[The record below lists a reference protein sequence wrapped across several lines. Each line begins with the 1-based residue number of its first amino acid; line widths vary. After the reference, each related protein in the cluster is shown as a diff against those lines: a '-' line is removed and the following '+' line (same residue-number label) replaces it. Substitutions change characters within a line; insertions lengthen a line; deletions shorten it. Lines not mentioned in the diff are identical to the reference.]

1 MNKLLNIFLQLCV
14 HYTQNNMLTQN
25 ISITQRGQEIIVTIL
40 IAASVLFIGADY
52 LYSLPA
58 YQQIGIYI
66 FDLAVVVILA
76 KEFYSRMKRSNEK
89 KIKFLVK
96 HIYEIPAMLP
106 LFLFGIIEA
115 QPLITT
121 NQTTWDLEVIKL
133 FRLLHL
139 FFRTIVIFREHHF
152 LSVITFTIGA
162 IISGAFAL
170 YLVEAN
176 VAGSKIVSLGDALWL
191 VLATVT
197 TVGYGDLHPITT
209 EGKII
214 TSILMFVGIGILWAF
229 IFTLGNNLIQ
239 SRLDKFRTPSINKS
253 SSTAQNR
260 VRQKKEEDKGLLALS
275 SSSSSSMPILDDM
288 KALIISKINNIDKL
302 KDEEVEF
309 LIDNIRNLYYHSVG
323 KSQ

>member
-1 MNKLLNIFLQLCV
+1 
-14 HYTQNNMLTQN
+14 MLTQN
-25 ISITQRGQEIIVTIL
+25 MSISQRGQEIIVTIL
-40 IAASVLFIGADY
+40 IAASVLFIGVDY
-52 LYSLPA
+52 LYSLPG

-76 KEFYSRMKRSNEK
+76 KEFYSRMKRSNEQ

-96 HIYEIPAMLP
+96 HVYEIPAMLP
-106 LFLFGIIEA
+106 LFVFGIIEA
-115 QPLITT
+115 QTLITT
-121 NQTTWDLEVIKL
+121 NPTIWNLEVIKL

-139 FFRTIVIFREHHF
+139 FFRTIVIFREHIF
-152 LSVITFTIGA
+152 LSVITFTLGA

-170 YLVEAN
+170 YLVEAD

-197 TVGYGDLHPITT
+197 TVGFGDLHPITT

-214 TSILMFVGIGILWAF
+214 TSILMFVGIGIVWAF

-239 SRLDKFRTPSINKS
+239 SRLNILRTSSINKG
-253 SSTAQNR
+253 STAQNKIG
-260 VRQKKEEDKGLLALS
+260 QKKEPDKGLSALS
-275 SSSSSSMPILDDM
+275 SSSSMPMLDDT

-309 LIDNIRNLYYHSVG
+309 LIGSIRNLYYHSVR

>member
-1 MNKLLNIFLQLCV
+1 
-14 HYTQNNMLTQN
+14 MLKQN
-25 ISITQRGQEIIVTIL
+25 ISISQRGHEIIVTIL
-40 IAASVLFIGADY
+40 IASSVLFIGIDY
-52 LYSLPA
+52 LYSLPG

-76 KEFYSRMKRSNEK
+76 KEFYSRMKRSNEQ

-96 HIYEIPAMLP
+96 HVYEIPAMLP
-106 LFLFGIIEA
+106 LFVFGIIEA
-115 QPLITT
+115 QTLITINPT
-121 NQTTWDLEVIKL
+121 IWDLEVIRL

-139 FFRTIVIFREHHF
+139 FFRTIVIFREHIF
-152 LSVITFTIGA
+152 LSVITFTLGA

-170 YLVEAN
+170 YLVEAD

-197 TVGYGDLHPITT
+197 TVGFGDLHPITT

-214 TSILMFVGIGILWAF
+214 TSILMFVGIGIVWAF

-239 SRLDKFRTPSINKS
+239 SRLDILRTSSINKS
-253 SSTAQNR
+253 STAQNKIG
-260 VRQKKEEDKGLLALS
+260 QKKEPDKGLLALS
-275 SSSSSSMPILDDM
+275 SSSSMPMLDDT

-309 LIDNIRNLYYHSVG
+309 LIGSIRNLYYHSVR

>member
-1 MNKLLNIFLQLCV
+1 
-14 HYTQNNMLTQN
+14 MLTQN
-25 ISITQRGQEIIVTIL
+25 MSISQRGQEIIVTIL
-40 IAASVLFIGADY
+40 IAASVLFIGVDY
-52 LYSLPA
+52 LYSLPG

-76 KEFYSRMKRSNEK
+76 KEFYSRMKRSNEQ

-96 HIYEIPAMLP
+96 HVYEIPAMLP
-106 LFLFGIIEA
+106 LFVFGIIEA
-115 QPLITT
+115 QTLITT
-121 NQTTWDLEVIKL
+121 NPTIWNLEVIKL

-139 FFRTIVIFREHHF
+139 FFRTIVIFREHIF
-152 LSVITFTIGA
+152 LSVITFTLGA

-170 YLVEAN
+170 YLVEAD

-197 TVGYGDLHPITT
+197 TVGFGDLHPITT

-214 TSILMFVGIGILWAF
+214 TSILMFVGIGIVWAF

-239 SRLDKFRTPSINKS
+239 SRLNILRTSSINKG
-253 SSTAQNR
+253 STAQNNIG
-260 VRQKKEEDKGLLALS
+260 QKKEPDKGLSALS
-275 SSSSSSMPILDDM
+275 SSSSMPMLDDT

-309 LIDNIRNLYYHSVG
+309 LIGSIRNLYYHSVR

>member
-1 MNKLLNIFLQLCV
+1 
-14 HYTQNNMLTQN
+14 MLTQN
-25 ISITQRGQEIIVTIL
+25 ISISQRGQEIIVTIL
-40 IAASVLFIGADY
+40 IAASVLFIGVDY
-52 LYSLPA
+52 LYSLPG

-76 KEFYSRMKRSNEK
+76 KEFYSRMKRSNEQ

-96 HIYEIPAMLP
+96 HVYEIPAMLP

-115 QPLITT
+115 QTLITT
-121 NQTTWDLEVIKL
+121 NPTIWDLEVIRL

-139 FFRTIVIFREHHF
+139 FFRTIVIFREHIF
-152 LSVITFTIGA
+152 LSVITFTFGA

-176 VAGSKIVSLGDALWL
+176 VAGSKIASLGDALWL

-197 TVGYGDLHPITT
+197 TVGFGDLHPITT

-239 SRLDKFRTPSINKS
+239 SRLDTLRTSSINKS
-253 SSTAQNR
+253 STVQNKIP
-260 VRQKKEEDKGLLALS
+260 QKKEEDKGLLALS
-275 SSSSSSMPILDDM
+275 SSSSMPMLDDT

-309 LIDNIRNLYYHSVG
+309 LIDTIRNLYYHSVG

>member
-1 MNKLLNIFLQLCV
+1 
-14 HYTQNNMLTQN
+14 MLTQN
-25 ISITQRGQEIIVTIL
+25 MSISQRGQEIIVTIL

-52 LYSLPA
+52 LYSLPG

-76 KEFYSRMKRSNEK
+76 KEFYSRMKRSNEQ

-96 HIYEIPAMLP
+96 HVYEIPAMLP
-106 LFLFGIIEA
+106 LFVFGIIEA
-115 QPLITT
+115 QTLITT
-121 NQTTWDLEVIKL
+121 NPTIWNLEVIKL

-139 FFRTIVIFREHHF
+139 FFRTIVIFREHIF
-152 LSVITFTIGA
+152 LSVITFTLGA

-170 YLVEAN
+170 YLVEAD

-197 TVGYGDLHPITT
+197 TVGFGDLHPITT

-214 TSILMFVGIGILWAF
+214 TSILMFVGIGIVWAF

-239 SRLDKFRTPSINKS
+239 SRLNILRTSSINKG
-253 SSTAQNR
+253 STAQNKIG
-260 VRQKKEEDKGLLALS
+260 QKKEPDKGLSALS
-275 SSSSSSMPILDDM
+275 SSSSMPMLDDT

-309 LIDNIRNLYYHSVG
+309 LIGSIRNLYYHSVR

>member
-1 MNKLLNIFLQLCV
+1 
-14 HYTQNNMLTQN
+14 MLTQN
-25 ISITQRGQEIIVTIL
+25 ISISQRRQEIIVTIL

-52 LYSLPA
+52 LYSLPG

-176 VAGSKIVSLGDALWL
+176 VADSKIVSLGDALWL

-239 SRLDKFRTPSINKS
+239 SRLDTFRTSSINKS
-253 SSTAQNR
+253 STAHNR
-260 VRQKKEEDKGLLALS
+260 VRQKKK
-275 SSSSSSMPILDDM
+275 
-288 KALIISKINNIDKL
+288 KIRD
-302 KDEEVEF
+302 
-309 LIDNIRNLYYHSVG
+309 
-323 KSQ
+323 

>member
-1 MNKLLNIFLQLCV
+1 
-14 HYTQNNMLTQN
+14 MLTQN
-25 ISITQRGQEIIVTIL
+25 IPISQRGQEIIVTIL

-52 LYSLPA
+52 LYSLPG

-76 KEFYSRMKRSNEK
+76 KEFYSRMKRSNEQ

-96 HIYEIPAMLP
+96 HVYEIPAMLP
-106 LFLFGIIEA
+106 LFVFGIIEA
-115 QPLITT
+115 QTLITT
-121 NQTTWDLEVIKL
+121 NLTIWDLEVIRL

-139 FFRTIVIFREHHF
+139 FFRTIVIFREHIF
-152 LSVITFTIGA
+152 LSVITFTLGA

-170 YLVEAN
+170 YLVEAD
-176 VAGSKIVSLGDALWL
+176 VAGSKIVSLGYALWL

-214 TSILMFVGIGILWAF
+214 TSILMFVGIGIVWAF

-239 SRLDKFRTPSINKS
+239 SRLDILRTSSINKS
-253 SSTAQNR
+253 STAQNKIG
-260 VRQKKEEDKGLLALS
+260 QKKEDKGVLALS
-275 SSSSSSMPILDDM
+275 SSSSMPMLDDT

-309 LIDNIRNLYYHSVG
+309 LIDTIRNLYYHSVG

>member
-1 MNKLLNIFLQLCV
+1 MS
-14 HYTQNNMLTQN
+14 
-25 ISITQRGQEIIVTIL
+25 ISQRGQEIIVTIL
-40 IAASVLFIGADY
+40 IAASVLFIGVDY
-52 LYSLPA
+52 LYSLPG

-76 KEFYSRMKRSNEK
+76 KEFYSRMKRSNEQ

-96 HIYEIPAMLP
+96 HVYEIPAMLP
-106 LFLFGIIEA
+106 LFVFGIIEA
-115 QPLITT
+115 QTLITT
-121 NQTTWDLEVIKL
+121 NPTIWNLEVIKL

-139 FFRTIVIFREHHF
+139 FFRTIVIFREHIF
-152 LSVITFTIGA
+152 LSVITFTLGA

-170 YLVEAN
+170 YLVEAD

-197 TVGYGDLHPITT
+197 TVGFGDLHPITT

-214 TSILMFVGIGILWAF
+214 TSILMFVGIGIVWAF

-239 SRLDKFRTPSINKS
+239 SRLNILRTSSINKG
-253 SSTAQNR
+253 STAQNKIG
-260 VRQKKEEDKGLLALS
+260 QKKEPDKGLSALS
-275 SSSSSSMPILDDM
+275 SSSSMPMLDDT

-309 LIDNIRNLYYHSVG
+309 LIGSIRNLYYHSVR

>member
-1 MNKLLNIFLQLCV
+1 
-14 HYTQNNMLTQN
+14 MLTQN
-25 ISITQRGQEIIVTIL
+25 MSISQRGQEIIVTIL

-52 LYSLPA
+52 LYSLPG

-76 KEFYSRMKRSNEK
+76 KEFYSRMKRSNEQ

-96 HIYEIPAMLP
+96 HVYEIPAMLP
-106 LFLFGIIEA
+106 LFVFGIIEA
-115 QPLITT
+115 QTLITT
-121 NQTTWDLEVIKL
+121 NPTIWNLEVIKL

-139 FFRTIVIFREHHF
+139 FFRTIVIFREHIF
-152 LSVITFTIGA
+152 LSVITFTLGA

-170 YLVEAN
+170 YLVEAD

-197 TVGYGDLHPITT
+197 TVGFGDLHPITT

-214 TSILMFVGIGILWAF
+214 TSILMFVGIGIVWAF

-239 SRLDKFRTPSINKS
+239 SRLNILRTSSINKS
-253 SSTAQNR
+253 STAHNKIG
-260 VRQKKEEDKGLLALS
+260 QKKEPDKGLSALS
-275 SSSSSSMPILDDM
+275 SSSSSMPMLDDT

-309 LIDNIRNLYYHSVG
+309 LIGSIRNLYYHSVR

>member
-1 MNKLLNIFLQLCV
+1 MS
-14 HYTQNNMLTQN
+14 
-25 ISITQRGQEIIVTIL
+25 ISQRGQEIIVTIL
-40 IAASVLFIGADY
+40 IAASVLFIGVDY
-52 LYSLPA
+52 LYSLPG

-76 KEFYSRMKRSNEK
+76 KEFYSRMKRSNEQ

-96 HIYEIPAMLP
+96 HVYEIPAMLP
-106 LFLFGIIEA
+106 LFVFGIIEA
-115 QPLITT
+115 QTLITT
-121 NQTTWDLEVIKL
+121 NPTIWNLEVIKL

-139 FFRTIVIFREHHF
+139 FFRTIVIFREHIF
-152 LSVITFTIGA
+152 LSVITFTLGA

-170 YLVEAN
+170 YLVEAD
-176 VAGSKIVSLGDALWL
+176 VAGPKIVSLGDALWL

-197 TVGYGDLHPITT
+197 TVGFGDLHPITT

-214 TSILMFVGIGILWAF
+214 TSILMFVGIGIVWAF

-239 SRLDKFRTPSINKS
+239 SRLNILRTSSINKS
-253 SSTAQNR
+253 STAQNKIG
-260 VRQKKEEDKGLLALS
+260 QKKEPDKGLSALS
-275 SSSSSSMPILDDM
+275 SSSSMPMLDDT

-309 LIDNIRNLYYHSVG
+309 LIGSIRNLYYHSVR

>member
-1 MNKLLNIFLQLCV
+1 
-14 HYTQNNMLTQN
+14 MLTQN
-25 ISITQRGQEIIVTIL
+25 MSISRRGQEIIVTIL
-40 IAASVLFIGADY
+40 IAASVLFIGVDY
-52 LYSLPA
+52 LYSLPG

-76 KEFYSRMKRSNEK
+76 KEFYSRMKRSNEQ

-96 HIYEIPAMLP
+96 HVYEIPAMLP
-106 LFLFGIIEA
+106 LFVFGIIEA
-115 QPLITT
+115 QTLITT
-121 NQTTWDLEVIKL
+121 NPTIWNLEVIKL

-139 FFRTIVIFREHHF
+139 FFRTIVIFREHIF
-152 LSVITFTIGA
+152 LSVITFTLGA

-170 YLVEAN
+170 YLVEAD

-197 TVGYGDLHPITT
+197 TVGFGDLHPITT

-214 TSILMFVGIGILWAF
+214 TSILMFVGIGIVWAF

-239 SRLDKFRTPSINKS
+239 SRLNILRTSSINKG
-253 SSTAQNR
+253 STAQNKIG
-260 VRQKKEEDKGLLALS
+260 QKKEPDKGLSALS
-275 SSSSSSMPILDDM
+275 SSSSMPMLDDT

-309 LIDNIRNLYYHSVG
+309 LIGSIRNLYYHSVR

>member
-1 MNKLLNIFLQLCV
+1 
-14 HYTQNNMLTQN
+14 MLKQN
-25 ISITQRGQEIIVTIL
+25 ISISQRGQEIIVTIL

-52 LYSLPA
+52 LYSLPG

-66 FDLAVVVILA
+66 FDLVVVVILA
-76 KEFYSRMKRSNEK
+76 KEFYSRMKRSNEQ

-96 HIYEIPAMLP
+96 HVYEIPAMLP
-106 LFLFGIIEA
+106 LFAFGIIES
-115 QPLITT
+115 QTLITT
-121 NQTTWDLEVIKL
+121 NPTIWDLEVIRL

-139 FFRTIVIFREHHF
+139 FFRTIVIFREHIF
-152 LSVITFTIGA
+152 LSVITFTLGA

-170 YLVEAN
+170 YLVEAD

-197 TVGYGDLHPITT
+197 TVGFGDLHPITT

-214 TSILMFVGIGILWAF
+214 TSILMFVGIGIVWAF

-239 SRLDKFRTPSINKS
+239 SRLDILRTSSINKS
-253 SSTAQNR
+253 STAQNK
-260 VRQKKEEDKGLLALS
+260 VRQKKETDKGLLALS
-275 SSSSSSMPILDDM
+275 SSSSMSMLDDT

-309 LIDNIRNLYYHSVG
+309 LIDTIRNLYYHSVG